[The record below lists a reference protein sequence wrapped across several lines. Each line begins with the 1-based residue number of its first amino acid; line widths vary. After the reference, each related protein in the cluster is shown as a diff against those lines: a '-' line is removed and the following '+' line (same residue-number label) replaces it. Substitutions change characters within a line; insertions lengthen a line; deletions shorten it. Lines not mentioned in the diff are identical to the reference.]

1 MKNLLIIFIY
11 LLSFIFKL
19 TIEYDPKITLDPS
32 KSVYYQEKYFRFLAN
47 NYENIKQGDY
57 WTSFNDEKAIGFQA
71 SRDFGSFL
79 FVKDWSIYSFKLT
92 KIMFRPFCSYKT
104 QNGENEMEYDAEL
117 LLYHTIDNNYFPPGK
132 RVYLGINFLIISVPF
147 KKTDFMDPSS
157 DKLLEFLNLE
167 IYRNSLEKNHNLK
180 IGPYKPIK
188 LYQMIQHQPQYL
200 FEATD
205 FSSNEKTLYLI
216 FSQYHNINERDY
228 ALLNAVYSFYFGD
241 FDINPIDPIAGF
253 DNEKT
258 IVYRNF
264 QNPDELKSRLTL
276 MAYNNQNYFKLKWI
290 ILIIIYFILI

>member
-19 TIEYDPKITLDPS
+19 TIEYDPLITLDPS

-57 WTSFNDEKAIGFQA
+57 WTNFNDEKAIGFQA
-71 SRDFGSFL
+71 SKDFGSFL

-167 IYRNSLEKNHNLK
+167 IYKNTFENNHNLK

-205 FSSNEKTLYLI
+205 LSSNEKTLYLI
-216 FSQYHNINERDY
+216 FSQYHNINQRDY
-228 ALLNAVYSFYFGD
+228 ELLNYVYNDVFNFGE
-241 FDINPIDPIAGF
+241 FDPIL
-253 DNEKT
+253 DYENI

-290 ILIIIYFILI
+290 ILIIIYFILV

>member
-11 LLSFIFKL
+11 LLSFIFIL
-19 TIEYDPKITLDPS
+19 NYDKRILDPS

-92 KIMFRPFCSYKT
+92 KIIFRPFCSYNTKI
-104 QNGENEMEYDAEL
+104 NGETIDYDAEL
-117 LLYHTIDNNYFPPGK
+117 LLYHSIDNNYFPPGK
-132 RVYLGINFLIISVPF
+132 RVYLGINYLIISVPF
-147 KKTDFMDPSS
+147 KRTDYMDPSS

-167 IYRNSLEKNHNLK
+167 IYKNVVKEKKNLK

-200 FEATD
+200 FESED
-205 FSSNEKTLYLI
+205 KISNEKTLYLI
-216 FSQYHNINERDY
+216 FSQYHHISESEYNILNDLYNEQNFQIIDQFETPD
-228 ALLNAVYSFYFGD
+228 SK
-241 FDINPIDPIAGF
+241 DI
-253 DNEKT
+253 
-258 IVYRNF
+258 YRNF
-264 QNPDELKSRLTL
+264 QNPDDLKSKLTL
-276 MAYNNQNYFKLKWI
+276 MAYNYQQYFKLKWI
-290 ILIIIYFILI
+290 ILIIIYFILV

>member
-11 LLSFIFKL
+11 LLSFIFIL
-19 TIEYDPKITLDPS
+19 NYDKFILDPS

-92 KIMFRPFCSYKT
+92 KIMFRPFCSYKIK
-104 QNGENEMEYDAEL
+104 NGDNDIFECDAEL

-167 IYRNSLEKNHNLK
+167 IYRNSLDKGLK

-200 FEATD
+200 FEAKD

-228 ALLNAVYSFYFGD
+228 ALLNYVYNNVFKFGE
-241 FDINPIDPIAGF
+241 FDPIL
-253 DNEKT
+253 DYENI

-290 ILIIIYFILI
+290 ILIMIYFILV

>member
-1 MKNLLIIFIY
+1 LIIFIN
-11 LLSFIFKL
+11 LLSFIFINSFDL
-19 TIEYDPKITLDPS
+19 IELDLS

-47 NYENIKQGDY
+47 NYENINQGDF

-104 QNGENEMEYDAEL
+104 KNEDNEITYDAEL

-132 RVYLGINFLIISVPF
+132 RVYLGINYLIISVPF
-147 KKTDFMDPSS
+147 KKTNDNDPSI
-157 DKLLEFLNLE
+157 DKLFEFLNLRVYSE
-167 IYRNSLEKNHNLK
+167 NTDIKV
-180 IGPYKPIK
+180 GPKKPIK

-200 FEATD
+200 FEAKD

-228 ALLNAVYSFYFGD
+228 ALLNYVYNNVFKFGE
-241 FDINPIDPIAGF
+241 FDPIL
-253 DNEKT
+253 DYENI

-290 ILIIIYFILI
+290 ILIMIYFILV

>member
-1 MKNLLIIFIY
+1 
-11 LLSFIFKL
+11 
-19 TIEYDPKITLDPS
+19 
-32 KSVYYQEKYFRFLAN
+32 
-47 NYENIKQGDY
+47 
-57 WTSFNDEKAIGFQA
+57 
-71 SRDFGSFL
+71 
-79 FVKDWSIYSFKLT
+79 
-92 KIMFRPFCSYKT
+92 MFRPFCSYKT

-167 IYRNSLEKNHNLK
+167 IYKNTFENNHNLK

-200 FEATD
+200 FEAKD

-228 ALLNAVYSFYFGD
+228 ALLNYVYNNVFKFGE
-241 FDINPIDPIAGF
+241 FDPIL
-253 DNEKT
+253 DYENI

-290 ILIIIYFILI
+290 ILIIIYFILV

>member
-1 MKNLLIIFIY
+1 MKNLLIIFIN
-11 LLSFIFKL
+11 LLSFIFINSFDL
-19 TIEYDPKITLDPS
+19 IELDLS

-47 NYENIKQGDY
+47 NYENINQGDF

-104 QNGENEMEYDAEL
+104 KNENNEIEYDAEL

-167 IYRNSLEKNHNLK
+167 IYRNSLDKGLK

-200 FEATD
+200 FEAKD
-205 FSSNEKTLYLI
+205 LSSNETTLYLI
-216 FSQYHNINERDY
+216 FSQYHNINEKDY
-228 ALLNAVYSFYFGD
+228 ELLKAAYETFNFGD
-241 FDINPIDPIAGF
+241 FDKNPIDDF
-253 DNEKT
+253 DNNKT
-258 IVYRNF
+258 TVYRNF

>member
-1 MKNLLIIFIY
+1 MKNLLIIFIN
-11 LLSFIFKL
+11 LLSFIFIL
-19 TIEYDPKITLDPS
+19 TEYPEPKIILDPS

-71 SRDFGSFL
+71 SKDFGSFL

-104 QNGENEMEYDAEL
+104 QFKGGDEQKYDAEL

-205 FSSNEKTLYLI
+205 YSSSETTLYLI
-216 FSQYHNINERDY
+216 FSQYHNINRRDY
-228 ALLNAVYSFYFGD
+228 ELLSAVYDTFNFEDVDKNPIAD
-241 FDINPIDPIAGF
+241 FDND
-253 DNEKT
+253 KT

-290 ILIIIYFILI
+290 ILIMLYFILV

>member
-1 MKNLLIIFIY
+1 MKNLLIIFIN
-11 LLSFIFKL
+11 LLSFIFILNYPKP
-19 TIEYDPKITLDPS
+19 IEIDLS

-47 NYENIKQGDY
+47 NYENINQGDF

-104 QNGENEMEYDAEL
+104 KFGEEDEIKYDAEL

-132 RVYLGINFLIISVPF
+132 RVYLGINYLIISVPF
-147 KKTDFMDPSS
+147 KKTDYMDPSS

-167 IYRNSLEKNHNLK
+167 MYKNVLDNNPNLK

-200 FEATD
+200 FEAKD

-216 FSQYHNINERDY
+216 FSQYHHINERDY
-228 ALLNAVYSFYFGD
+228 VLLKSVYDKLIKDNPGEIK
-241 FDINPIDPIAGF
+241 DIS
-253 DNEKT
+253 T
-258 IVYRNF
+258 IYRNF
-264 QNPDELKSRLTL
+264 QNPDDLKSRLTL

-290 ILIIIYFILI
+290 ILIMIYFILV

>member
-1 MKNLLIIFIY
+1 MKNLLIIFIN
-11 LLSFIFKL
+11 LLSFIFIL
-19 TIEYDPKITLDPS
+19 NYPVPILIDLS

-47 NYENIKQGDY
+47 NYENINQGDF

-104 QNGENEMEYDAEL
+104 KNGDNEITYDAEL

-132 RVYLGINFLIISVPF
+132 RVYLGINYLIISVPF
-147 KKTDFMDPSS
+147 KRTDYMDPSS

-167 IYRNSLEKNHNLK
+167 IYKNVVKEKINLK

-200 FEATD
+200 FEAKD
-205 FSSNEKTLYLI
+205 
-216 FSQYHNINERDY
+216 
-228 ALLNAVYSFYFGD
+228 LN
-241 FDINPIDPIAGF
+241 
-253 DNEKT
+253 
-258 IVYRNF
+258 
-264 QNPDELKSRLTL
+264 
-276 MAYNNQNYFKLKWI
+276 
-290 ILIIIYFILI
+290 

>member
-1 MKNLLIIFIY
+1 MKNLLIIFIN
-11 LLSFIFKL
+11 LLSFIFILTDYPEPIKL
-19 TIEYDPKITLDPS
+19 DRY

-104 QNGENEMEYDAEL
+104 KNEDNEITYDAEL

-167 IYRNSLEKNHNLK
+167 IYKNSFGKGLK

-228 ALLNAVYSFYFGD
+228 ELLKYVYNDVFKFGE
-241 FDINPIDPIAGF
+241 FDPILEYE
-253 DNEKT
+253 NI

-290 ILIIIYFILI
+290 ILIMIYFILV

>member
-1 MKNLLIIFIY
+1 MKNLLIIFIN
-11 LLSFIFKL
+11 LLSFIFILNYPKH
-19 TIEYDPKITLDPS
+19 IEIDLS

-47 NYENIKQGDY
+47 NYENIMQGDF

-104 QNGENEMEYDAEL
+104 KNGDNEIEYDAEL

-132 RVYLGINFLIISVPF
+132 RVYLGINYLIISVPF
-147 KKTDFMDPSS
+147 KRTDYMDPSS

-167 IYRNSLEKNHNLK
+167 IYKNVVDEGKNLK

-200 FEATD
+200 FEAKD
-205 FSSNEKTLYLI
+205 LISGEKTLYLI
-216 FSQYHNINERDY
+216 FSQYHHINDRDY
-228 ALLNAVYSFYFGD
+228 SLLKLAYEKLKFGE
-241 FDINPIDPIAGF
+241 FSKNPIDGF
-253 DNEKT
+253 DEDKT
-258 IVYRNF
+258 VVYRNF

-276 MAYNNQNYFKLKWI
+276 MAYNNQNYFKLKWT
-290 ILIIIYFILI
+290 ILIMLYFILV

>member
-1 MKNLLIIFIY
+1 MKNLLIILIN
-11 LLSFIFKL
+11 LLSFIF
-19 TIEYDPKITLDPS
+19 IFGYPKPYITLDPS

-167 IYRNSLEKNHNLK
+167 IYKNTFENNHNLK

-200 FEATD
+200 FEAKD

-228 ALLNAVYSFYFGD
+228 ELLNYVYND
-241 FDINPIDPIAGF
+241 VFDYREFDPIL
-253 DNEKT
+253 DYENI

-290 ILIIIYFILI
+290 ILIIIYFILV

>member
-1 MKNLLIIFIY
+1 MKNLLIIFIN
-11 LLSFIFKL
+11 LLSFIFILNYPKA
-19 TIEYDPKITLDPS
+19 IEIDLS

-47 NYENIKQGDY
+47 NYENINQGDF

-104 QNGENEMEYDAEL
+104 KNEDNEITYDAEL

-132 RVYLGINFLIISVPF
+132 RVYLGINYLIISVPF
-147 KKTDFMDPSS
+147 KRTDYMDPSS

-167 IYRNSLEKNHNLK
+167 IYKNVVKEKINLK

-200 FEATD
+200 FEAKD
-205 FSSNEKTLYLI
+205 LISGEKTLYLI
-216 FSQYHNINERDY
+216 FSQYHHINDRDY
-228 ALLNAVYSFYFGD
+228 VLLKSAYDELNFGEFSNNPIAD
-241 FDINPIDPIAGF
+241 FD
-253 DNEKT
+253 KT
-258 IVYRNF
+258 VVYRNF

-290 ILIIIYFILI
+290 ILIMIYFILV

>member
-11 LLSFIFKL
+11 LLSFIFIL
-19 TIEYDPKITLDPS
+19 NYDKFILDPS

-47 NYENIKQGDY
+47 NYENINQGDF

-92 KIMFRPFCSYKT
+92 KIMFRPFCSYKIK
-104 QNGENEMEYDAEL
+104 NGDNDIFECDAEL

-132 RVYLGINFLIISVPF
+132 RVYLGINYLIISVPF
-147 KKTDFMDPSS
+147 KRTDYMDPSS

-167 IYRNSLEKNHNLK
+167 IYKNVVDEGKNLK

-200 FEATD
+200 FEAKD
-205 FSSNEKTLYLI
+205 LISDEKTLYLI
-216 FSQYHNINERDY
+216 FSQYHHISESDYNILKNLYDK
-228 ALLNAVYSFYFGD
+228 NFGQNYNIQQ
-241 FDINPIDPIAGF
+241 FNISSII
-253 DNEKT
+253 
-258 IVYRNF
+258 IYRNF
-264 QNPDELKSRLTL
+264 QNPDDLKSKLTL
-276 MAYNNQNYFKLKWI
+276 MAYNNQQYFKLKWI
-290 ILIIIYFILI
+290 FLIIIYFILV

>member
-1 MKNLLIIFIY
+1 MKNLLIIFIN
-11 LLSFIFKL
+11 LLSFIFIL
-19 TIEYDPKITLDPS
+19 NYPKPIKIDLS

-47 NYENIKQGDY
+47 NYENINQGDF

-104 QNGENEMEYDAEL
+104 KNEDNEITYDAEL

-132 RVYLGINFLIISVPF
+132 RVYLGINYLIISVPF
-147 KKTDFMDPSS
+147 KRTDYMDPSS

-167 IYRNSLEKNHNLK
+167 IYKNVVDEGKNLK

-200 FEATD
+200 FEAKD
-205 FSSNEKTLYLI
+205 LISGEKTLYLI
-216 FSQYHNINERDY
+216 FSQYHHINDRDY
-228 ALLNAVYSFYFGD
+228 VLLESAYEKLKFGE
-241 FDINPIDPIAGF
+241 FSKNPIDGF
-253 DNEKT
+253 DEDKT
-258 IVYRNF
+258 VVYRNF

-290 ILIIIYFILI
+290 ILIMIYFILV

>member
-57 WTSFNDEKAIGFQA
+57 WTSFYDEKAIGFQA
-71 SRDFGSFL
+71 SKDFGSFL

-200 FEATD
+200 FEAKD
-205 FSSNEKTLYLI
+205 LISDEKTLYLI
-216 FSQYHNINERDY
+216 FSQYHHISVSDYNILKNLCDG
-228 ALLNAVYSFYFGD
+228 NFGQNYF
-241 FDINPIDPIAGF
+241 INQFEPDSKII
-253 DNEKT
+253 
-258 IVYRNF
+258 YRNF
-264 QNPDELKSRLTL
+264 QNPDDLKSKLTL
-276 MAYNNQNYFKLKWI
+276 MAYNNQQYFKLKWI
-290 ILIIIYFILI
+290 FLIIIYFILV

>member
-57 WTSFNDEKAIGFQA
+57 WTSFYDEKAIGFQA
-71 SRDFGSFL
+71 SKDFGSFL

-92 KIMFRPFCSYKT
+92 KIMFRPFCSYKIK
-104 QNGENEMEYDAEL
+104 NGDNDIFECDAEL

-167 IYRNSLEKNHNLK
+167 IYKSTLDNGLK

-200 FEATD
+200 FEAKD
-205 FSSNEKTLYLI
+205 SISDEKTLYLI
-216 FSQYHNINERDY
+216 FSQYHHINDRDY
-228 ALLNAVYSFYFGD
+228 VLLKSAYDELNFGEFSSNPIAD
-241 FDINPIDPIAGF
+241 FDKDKPV
-253 DNEKT
+253 
-258 IVYRNF
+258 VYRNF

>member
-1 MKNLLIIFIY
+1 MKNLLIIFIN
-11 LLSFIFKL
+11 LLSFIFILNYPKH
-19 TIEYDPKITLDPS
+19 IEIDLS

-47 NYENIKQGDY
+47 NYENINQGDF

-92 KIMFRPFCSYKT
+92 KIMFRPFCSYKIK
-104 QNGENEMEYDAEL
+104 NGDNDIFECDAEL

-132 RVYLGINFLIISVPF
+132 RVYLGINYLIISVPF
-147 KKTDFMDPSS
+147 KRTDYMDPSS

-167 IYRNSLEKNHNLK
+167 IYKNVVKEKINLK

-200 FEATD
+200 FEAKD
-205 FSSNEKTLYLI
+205 LISGEKTLYLI
-216 FSQYHNINERDY
+216 FSQYHHINDRDY
-228 ALLNAVYSFYFGD
+228 SLLKLAYEKLKFGE
-241 FDINPIDPIAGF
+241 FSKNPIDGF
-253 DNEKT
+253 DEDKT
-258 IVYRNF
+258 VVYRNF

-276 MAYNNQNYFKLKWI
+276 MAYNNQNYFKLKWT
-290 ILIIIYFILI
+290 ILIMLYFILV

>member
-11 LLSFIFKL
+11 LLSFIFIL
-19 TIEYDPKITLDPS
+19 NYDKFILDPS

-104 QNGENEMEYDAEL
+104 QFNGGNEIEYDAEL

-167 IYRNSLEKNHNLK
+167 IYRNSLDKGLK

-205 FSSNEKTLYLI
+205 LSSNEKTLYLI
-216 FSQYHNINERDY
+216 FSQYHNINEKDY
-228 ALLNAVYSFYFGD
+228 ELLTAAYDTFSFGE
-241 FDINPIDPIAGF
+241 FDNNPISGF
-253 DNEKT
+253 DNT

>member
-1 MKNLLIIFIY
+1 MKNLLIIFIN
-11 LLSFIFKL
+11 LLSFIFILNYPKP
-19 TIEYDPKITLDPS
+19 IEIDLS

-47 NYENIKQGDY
+47 NYENINQGDF

-104 QNGENEMEYDAEL
+104 KNGDNEIEYDAEL

-132 RVYLGINFLIISVPF
+132 RVYLGINYLIISVPF
-147 KKTDFMDPSS
+147 KRTDYMDPSS

-167 IYRNSLEKNHNLK
+167 IYKNVVDEGKNLK

-200 FEATD
+200 FEAKD
-205 FSSNEKTLYLI
+205 LISGEKTLYLI
-216 FSQYHNINERDY
+216 FSQYHHINDRDY
-228 ALLNAVYSFYFGD
+228 VLLKSAYEKLKFGE
-241 FDINPIDPIAGF
+241 FSKNPIDGF
-253 DNEKT
+253 DKT
-258 IVYRNF
+258 VVYRNF

-290 ILIIIYFILI
+290 ILIMIYFILV

>member
-57 WTSFNDEKAIGFQA
+57 WTNFNDEKAIGFQA
-71 SRDFGSFL
+71 SKDFGSFL

-104 QNGENEMEYDAEL
+104 QFNGENEQNYDAEL

-147 KKTDFMDPSS
+147 KITDFMDPSS

-167 IYRNSLEKNHNLK
+167 IYKNSLDKGLK

-200 FEATD
+200 FKATD
-205 FSSNEKTLYLI
+205 YSSSETTLYLI

-228 ALLNAVYSFYFGD
+228 ALLNYVYNNVFKFGE
-241 FDINPIDPIAGF
+241 FDPIL
-253 DNEKT
+253 DYENI

-290 ILIIIYFILI
+290 ILIIIYFILV

>member
-11 LLSFIFKL
+11 LLSFIFIL
-19 TIEYDPKITLDPS
+19 NYDKRILDPS

-104 QNGENEMEYDAEL
+104 QFNGENEMEYDAEL

-167 IYRNSLEKNHNLK
+167 IYRNSLDKGLK

-205 FSSNEKTLYLI
+205 LSSNEKTLYLI
-216 FSQYHNINERDY
+216 FSQYHNINEKDY
-228 ALLNAVYSFYFGD
+228 ELLTAAYDTFSFGE
-241 FDINPIDPIAGF
+241 FDDNPISGF
-253 DNEKT
+253 DNT

>member
-1 MKNLLIIFIY
+1 MKNLLIIFIN
-11 LLSFIFKL
+11 LLSFIFIL
-19 TIEYDPKITLDPS
+19 NYPYPIEIDLS

-47 NYENIKQGDY
+47 NYENINQGDF

-92 KIMFRPFCSYKT
+92 KIMFRPFCSYKIK
-104 QNGENEMEYDAEL
+104 NGDNDIFECDAEL

-132 RVYLGINFLIISVPF
+132 RVYLGINYLIISVPF
-147 KKTDFMDPSS
+147 KKTDYMDPSS

-167 IYRNSLEKNHNLK
+167 LYKNVLDNNINLK

-200 FEATD
+200 FEAKD
-205 FSSNEKTLYLI
+205 LISGEKTLYLI
-216 FSQYHNINERDY
+216 FSQYHHINDRDY
-228 ALLNAVYSFYFGD
+228 VLLKSAYDELNFGEFSNNPIAD
-241 FDINPIDPIAGF
+241 FD
-253 DNEKT
+253 KT
-258 IVYRNF
+258 VVYRNF

>member
-1 MKNLLIIFIY
+1 MKNLLIIFIN
-11 LLSFIFKL
+11 LLSFIFINSFDL
-19 TIEYDPKITLDPS
+19 IELDLS

-47 NYENIKQGDY
+47 NYENINQGDF

-104 QNGENEMEYDAEL
+104 KNEDNEITYDAEL

-132 RVYLGINFLIISVPF
+132 RVYLGINYLIISVPF
-147 KKTDFMDPSS
+147 KRTDYMDPSS

-167 IYRNSLEKNHNLK
+167 IYKNVVKEKINLK

-200 FEATD
+200 FEAKD
-205 FSSNEKTLYLI
+205 LISGEKTLYLI
-216 FSQYHNINERDY
+216 FSQYHHINDRDY
-228 ALLNAVYSFYFGD
+228 VLLKSAYDELKFGEFSSNPIAD
-241 FDINPIDPIAGF
+241 FDKDKPVI
-253 DNEKT
+253 
-258 IVYRNF
+258 YRNF

-290 ILIIIYFILI
+290 ILIMLYFILV

>member
-1 MKNLLIIFIY
+1 MKNLLIIFIN
-11 LLSFIFKL
+11 LLSFIFINSFDL
-19 TIEYDPKITLDPS
+19 IELDLS
-32 KSVYYQEKYFRFLAN
+32 NSVYYQEKYFRFLAN
-47 NYENIKQGDY
+47 NYENIKQGDF

-104 QNGENEMEYDAEL
+104 KNEDNEITYDAEL

-132 RVYLGINFLIISVPF
+132 RVYLGINYLIISVPF
-147 KKTDFMDPSS
+147 KRTDYMDPSS

-167 IYRNSLEKNHNLK
+167 IYKNVVDEGKNLK

-200 FEATD
+200 FEAKD
-205 FSSNEKTLYLI
+205 LISGEKTLYLI
-216 FSQYHNINERDY
+216 FSQYHHINDRDY
-228 ALLNAVYSFYFGD
+228 VLLESAYEKLNFGE
-241 FDINPIDPIAGF
+241 FSNNPIDGF
-253 DNEKT
+253 DKT
-258 IVYRNF
+258 VVYRNF

-290 ILIIIYFILI
+290 ILIMLYFILV

>member
-11 LLSFIFKL
+11 LLSFIFIL
-19 TIEYDPKITLDPS
+19 NYDKRILDPS

-104 QNGENEMEYDAEL
+104 QFNGENEMEYDAEL

-167 IYRNSLEKNHNLK
+167 IYRNSLDKGLK

-205 FSSNEKTLYLI
+205 LSSNEKTLYLI
-216 FSQYHNINERDY
+216 FSQYHNINEKDY
-228 ALLNAVYSFYFGD
+228 ELLTAAYDTFSFGE
-241 FDINPIDPIAGF
+241 FDDNPISGF
-253 DNEKT
+253 DNT

-290 ILIIIYFILI
+290 ILIIIYFILV

>member
-1 MKNLLIIFIY
+1 MKNLLIIFIN
-11 LLSFIFKL
+11 LLSFIFILNYPKP
-19 TIEYDPKITLDPS
+19 IEIDLS

-47 NYENIKQGDY
+47 NYENINQGDF

-104 QNGENEMEYDAEL
+104 KNEDNEITYDAEL

-167 IYRNSLEKNHNLK
+167 IYKNVVVEKKNLK

-200 FEATD
+200 FEAKD
-205 FSSNEKTLYLI
+205 LISGEKTLYLI
-216 FSQYHNINERDY
+216 FSQYHHINDRDY
-228 ALLNAVYSFYFGD
+228 VLLESAYEKLNFGEFPSNPIHD
-241 FDINPIDPIAGF
+241 FDKD
-253 DNEKT
+253 KT
-258 IVYRNF
+258 VVYRNF

-290 ILIIIYFILI
+290 ILIMIYFILV

>member
-1 MKNLLIIFIY
+1 MKNLLIIFIN
-11 LLSFIFKL
+11 LLSFIFILNYPKP
-19 TIEYDPKITLDPS
+19 IEIDLS

-47 NYENIKQGDY
+47 NYENIKQGDF
-57 WTSFNDEKAIGFQA
+57 WTSFYDEKAIGFQA

-104 QNGENEMEYDAEL
+104 INENNEIEYDAEL

-132 RVYLGINFLIISVPF
+132 RVYLGINYLIISVPF
-147 KKTDFMDPSS
+147 KRTDYMDPSS

-167 IYRNSLEKNHNLK
+167 IYKNVVKEKKNLK

-200 FEATD
+200 FEAKD
-205 FSSNEKTLYLI
+205 SISDEKTLYLI
-216 FSQYHNINERDY
+216 FSQYHHINDRDY
-228 ALLNAVYSFYFGD
+228 VLLKSAYDELNFGEFSSNPIAD
-241 FDINPIDPIAGF
+241 FDKD
-253 DNEKT
+253 KT
-258 IVYRNF
+258 VVYRNF

-290 ILIIIYFILI
+290 ILIMIYFILV

>member
-1 MKNLLIIFIY
+1 MKNLLIIFIN
-11 LLSFIFKL
+11 LLSFIFINSFDL
-19 TIEYDPKITLDPS
+19 IELDLS
-32 KSVYYQEKYFRFLAN
+32 NSVYYQEKYFRFLAN
-47 NYENIKQGDY
+47 NYENIKQGDF

-104 QNGENEMEYDAEL
+104 KNGDNEIKYDAEL

-132 RVYLGINFLIISVPF
+132 RVYLGINYLIISVPF
-147 KKTDFMDPSS
+147 KRTDYMDPSS

-167 IYRNSLEKNHNLK
+167 IYKNVVVEKKNLK

-200 FEATD
+200 FEAKD
-205 FSSNEKTLYLI
+205 LISNEKTLYLI
-216 FSQYHNINERDY
+216 FSQYHHINDRDY
-228 ALLNAVYSFYFGD
+228 ALLKSAYDELKFGEFSSNPIAD
-241 FDINPIDPIAGF
+241 FDKDKPVI
-253 DNEKT
+253 
-258 IVYRNF
+258 YRNF

-290 ILIIIYFILI
+290 ILIIIYFILV